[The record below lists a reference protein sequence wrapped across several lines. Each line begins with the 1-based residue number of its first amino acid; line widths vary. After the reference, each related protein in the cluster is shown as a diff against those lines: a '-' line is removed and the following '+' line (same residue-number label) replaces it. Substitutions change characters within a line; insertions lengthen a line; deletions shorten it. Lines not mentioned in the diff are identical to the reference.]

1 LLLKQLRCTPPHQL
15 SAHRGGQEASI
26 LLGHSVNSR
35 DRGFLNALGMVPLF
49 L

>member
-1 LLLKQLRCTPPHQL
+1 VLLQQLGSTPPHQL
-15 SAHRGGQEASI
+15 SAHSSGQKLSI